1 MIDCMTLLLQGD
13 ILTALTCPFTNQIG
27 LWFFAL
33 MVAAAGIGMYIRYD
47 NVKAPVI
54 LSAFSGIL
62 LINQYMPTLFS
73 WILIL
78 ALMVVTGTMLYVLL
92 TRK

>member
-47 NVKAPVI
+47 NVTAPVI

-62 LINQYMPTLFS
+62 LINQYMPPEFS
-73 WILIL
+73 WLLIL
-78 ALMVVTGTMLYVLL
+78 ALAVVTASVLYILL